1 MLRRLSKSD
10 TKDIIGFVQ
19 SRSTLGDAE
28 AFAIADKQK
37 LLKTGAIP
45 VNQTKMMMMMLT
57 EELRR
62 LQPTRPL
69 GVLKDSK
76 GEGRIVSLRTAEAN
90 SKAATKRLQ
99 KKYCTTQFDLTTK
112 EISVSCTI

>member
-1 MLRRLSKSD
+1 MLRHLSKRD

-19 SRSTLGDAE
+19 SLSTLVDAE

-45 VNQTKMMMMMLT
+45 VNQTKMMMMLT

-62 LQPTRPL
+62 LQPMTQL
-69 GVLKDSK
+69 SSK
-76 GEGRIVSLRTAEAN
+76 RQSTKNFKN
-90 SKAATKRLQ
+90 SSTLQ
-99 KKYCTTQFDLTTK
+99 
-112 EISVSCTI
+112 

>member
-19 SRSTLGDAE
+19 SLSTLVDAE

-45 VNQTKMMMMMLT
+45 VNQTKMMMMLT
-57 EELRR
+57 EKLRR
-62 LQPTRPL
+62 LQPMTQL
-69 GVLKDSK
+69 SSK
-76 GEGRIVSLRTAEAN
+76 RQSTKNFKN
-90 SKAATKRLQ
+90 SSTLQ
-99 KKYCTTQFDLTTK
+99 
-112 EISVSCTI
+112 

>member
-1 MLRRLSKSD
+1 MSKRD
-10 TKDIIGFVQ
+10 TKDITGFIQ
-19 SRSTLGDAE
+19 SLNTLVDAE
-28 AFAIADKQK
+28 AFALADKQK

-45 VNQTKMMMMMLT
+45 INQTKMMMMLT
-57 EELRR
+57 EELRQ

-69 GVLKDSK
+69 DVLKDSK

>member
-1 MLRRLSKSD
+1 MLRRLSKRD

-19 SRSTLGDAE
+19 SLSTLVDAE

-45 VNQTKMMMMMLT
+45 VNQTKMMMMLT

-62 LQPTRPL
+62 LQPMTQL
-69 GVLKDSK
+69 SSK
-76 GEGRIVSLRTAEAN
+76 RQSTKNFKN
-90 SKAATKRLQ
+90 SSTLQ
-99 KKYCTTQFDLTTK
+99 
-112 EISVSCTI
+112 